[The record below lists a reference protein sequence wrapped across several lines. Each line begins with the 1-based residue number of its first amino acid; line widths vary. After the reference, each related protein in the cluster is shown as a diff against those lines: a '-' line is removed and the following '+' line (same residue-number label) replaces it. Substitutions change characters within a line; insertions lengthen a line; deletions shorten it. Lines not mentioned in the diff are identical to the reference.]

1 MNNKDIIIFDGVCK
15 MCNTFFR
22 WVHKNDNYNVFMFT
36 NFQSEFVKKR
46 MDTIKNTDSIAVI
59 LKNGKILRKTRAV
72 EYILT
77 KTKKLYLVKLL
88 LKITPKFISNLFYDI
103 VASTRYGIFGKF
115 DQCPILDQE
124 YKSKFLD

>member
-1 MNNKDIIIFDGVCK
+1 

-46 MDTIKNTDSIAVI
+46 MDTLKNADSIAVI
-59 LKNGKILRKTRAV
+59 LKNGKVLRKIRAV

-88 LKITPKFISNLFYDI
+88 LKITPQFISNLFYDI
-103 VASTRYGIFGKF
+103 VASTRYSIFGKF